1 MESPSPACLDGGF
14 FFPSSPLFGAQQHH
28 NQLELDSPH
37 SGSSSDADAA
47 EHDFVAD
54 MLFVQQPPVM
64 HLQNQHQHKNN
75 TAGQF
80 NNQLLTEPQQYQ
92 QHQQHQHFD
101 WHQASESALPI
112 QLPSLHHLEQQQQ
125 LPQQPPQLPHEAHSY
140 SSGRSSSGSSGHST
154 PTLVASTSP
163 THDQVQ
169 QQYPQHHPQH
179 QHSSSTAS
187 VSSGASASSSA
198 PPSLLDQLSC
208 TIPAASMDG
217 LFAPGTSGSATKP
230 KRKSAKT
237 EKAPSANGSVATLSP
252 QPSQQQHHL
261 QQHHQHHHSLPVFV
275 GAPASLHMDS
285 LSVPHHLTVPMHSS
299 SSYASSPSSLSP
311 RAYSPCPSSN
321 SPNGGGMLV
330 ENNEPHPL
338 DDEET
343 KKRKLARK
351 AELARLSRKRK
362 KTRLTDLEAEVRRL
376 EDELARAKKSRFDR
390 DQAAAAA
397 EAGAAA
403 SSSAATDSVSKHK
416 MSQVISAMSAA
427 VHNGLA
433 RCTSTPTNQ
442 RGPVLTGSDASRGQ
456 PSALTPLIEEFMV
469 QYNSQAS
476 NCSQHLVT
484 LQEHHLKPLRTFDF
498 LAALMKQPHDV
509 SSKHSTA
516 CSTQSP
522 ARATLFFFFLPFFS
536 SSLTPREGL
545 WISSARVTPPLR

>member
-1 MESPSPACLDGGF
+1 
-14 FFPSSPLFGAQQHH
+14 
-28 NQLELDSPH
+28 
-37 SGSSSDADAA
+37 
-47 EHDFVAD
+47 
-54 MLFVQQPPVM
+54 
-64 HLQNQHQHKNN
+64 
-75 TAGQF
+75 
-80 NNQLLTEPQQYQ
+80 
-92 QHQQHQHFD
+92 
-101 WHQASESALPI
+101 
-112 QLPSLHHLEQQQQ
+112 
-125 LPQQPPQLPHEAHSY
+125 
-140 SSGRSSSGSSGHST
+140 
-154 PTLVASTSP
+154 
-163 THDQVQ
+163 
-169 QQYPQHHPQH
+169 
-179 QHSSSTAS
+179 
-187 VSSGASASSSA
+187 
-198 PPSLLDQLSC
+198 
-208 TIPAASMDG
+208 
-217 LFAPGTSGSATKP
+217 
-230 KRKSAKT
+230 
-237 EKAPSANGSVATLSP
+237 
-252 QPSQQQHHL
+252 
-261 QQHHQHHHSLPVFV
+261 VFV
-275 GAPASLHMDS
+275 GASAPLHMDS

-311 RAYSPCPSSN
+311 RAYSPCPLSQH
-321 SPNGGGMLV
+321 SPSGGGMLV

-403 SSSAATDSVSKHK
+403 SSSAATDSLSKHK

-427 VHNGLA
+427 VHSGLA

-476 NCSQHLVT
+476 NCSQHLAT

-509 SSKHSTA
+509 SSTSTAQLLGSHSTRDA
-516 CSTQSP
+516 FFLLL
-522 ARATLFFFFLPFFS
+522 LFFFLFLFLLS
-536 SSLTPREGL
+536 RS
-545 WISSARVTPPLR
+545 

>member
-28 NQLELDSPH
+28 NQLDSPH
-37 SGSSSDADAA
+37 SGSSASDADAA

-54 MLFVQQPPVM
+54 MLFVQQQPVM
-64 HLQNQHQHKNN
+64 HLQQQHQHQHKSNA
-75 TAGQF
+75 AGQF
-80 NNQLLTEPQQYQ
+80 HNQLMTEPQQYQ

-125 LPQQPPQLPHEAHSY
+125 LPHPPQLPHDVHSY

-179 QHSSSTAS
+179 EHSSSTAS

-217 LFAPGTSGSATKP
+217 LFASGTSGSATKP

-261 QQHHQHHHSLPVFV
+261 QQQHQHHHSLPVFV
-275 GAPASLHMDS
+275 GAPAPLHMDS

-321 SPNGGGMLV
+321 SPNSSSGMLV

-390 DQAAAAA
+390 DQATAAA

-403 SSSAATDSVSKHK
+403 SSSAATDSLSKHK

-427 VHNGLA
+427 VHSGLA
-433 RCTSTPTNQ
+433 RCTSANTPTNQ

-469 QYNSQAS
+469 QYNSQAA
-476 NCSQHLVT
+476 NCSQHLAT

-509 SSKHSTA
+509 SSNKHGTASTRDA
-516 CSTQSP
+516 
-522 ARATLFFFFLPFFS
+522 FVFFLVSFFS
-536 SSLTPREGL
+536 PFSHAREGL